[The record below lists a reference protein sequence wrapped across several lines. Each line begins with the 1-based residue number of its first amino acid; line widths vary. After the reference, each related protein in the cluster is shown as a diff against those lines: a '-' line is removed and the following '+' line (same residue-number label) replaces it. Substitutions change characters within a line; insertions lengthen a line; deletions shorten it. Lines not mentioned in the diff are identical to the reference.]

1 MVTQRK
7 EPAKGISRKLVDWPN
22 GATTRVGD
30 WLESPYVPRLVAR
43 VAAQYH
49 LLAADVPDLLQ
60 EVLIALWKSDP
71 NLVVAGGWLHRLAG
85 FKAVDIIRK
94 RHHEAPSSGCA
105 WGAVRESASGAEA
118 VHLLHARIAHLPAR
132 MQKFW
137 RLRYE
142 AGLTQEEAAVRFGV
156 SRTAIRWLDS
166 QLLKSLG
173 ARK

>member
-1 MVTQRK
+1 MVTRRK
-7 EPAKGISRKLVDWPN
+7 EPAKDVSPKPANWPN
-22 GATTRVGD
+22 GASVRIGD
-30 WLESPYVPRLVAR
+30 WLESSYVPRLAAR

-60 EVLIALWKSDP
+60 EVLLALWKSDP
-71 NLVVAGGWLHRLAG
+71 DLLVARGWLHRLTA

-94 RHHEAPSSGCA
+94 RHHEAFSSSRTRQ
-105 WGAVRESASGAEA
+105 AVSESASESEVA
-118 VHLLHARIAHLPAR
+118 HLLHARIAHLPAR
-132 MQKFW
+132 VQKFW

-142 AGLTQEEAAVRFGV
+142 AGLTQEEIAVRLGV

>member
-1 MVTQRK
+1 M
-7 EPAKGISRKLVDWPN
+7 
-22 GATTRVGD
+22 GAR
-30 WLESPYVPRLVAR
+30 
-43 VAAQYH
+43 YH
-49 LLAADVPDLLQ
+49 LLAADLPDLLQ

-71 NLVVAGGWLHRLAG
+71 NLVVAGGWLHRLTA

-94 RHHEAPSSGCA
+94 RHHEAPSTSRA
-105 WGAVRESASGAEA
+105 QQAVREPTSESEA
-118 VHLLHARIAHLPAR
+118 AHLLHARIAHLPAR

-142 AGLTQEEAAVRFGV
+142 AGLTQEEVAVRFGV

-166 QLLKSLG
+166 QLLRSLG